1 MKPRRRQRYHHPAA
15 HPHDANRASRG
26 DLAQS
31 KRQVAAALVE
41 DNLTLM
47 KEALARG
54 EMLKVSSFGA
64 FDVMDKSPRIGRIPQ
79 TGAAI
84 MIMGR

>member
-1 MKPRRRQRYHHPAA
+1 M
-15 HPHDANRASRG
+15 
-26 DLAQS
+26 
-31 KRQVAAALVE
+31 AAALVE